1 MMLIIM
7 TWAFSC
13 DDLSAHREKAEI
25 PVIQTKQNNNMEI
38 ISLIVRHSFIN
49 YDSNKSISQSLMLL

>member
-1 MMLIIM
+1 MLIIM

-13 DDLSAHREKAEI
+13 DDLSAHLEKAEI

-38 ISLIVRHSFIN
+38 ISLIVRLF
-49 YDSNKSISQSLMLL
+49 YKL

>member
-1 MMLIIM
+1 MLIIM

-25 PVIQTKQNNNMEI
+25 PVIQTKQNNSMEI
-38 ISLIVRHSFIN
+38 SLTYSESFL
-49 YDSNKSISQSLMLL
+49 YKLF

>member
-1 MMLIIM
+1 MLIIM

-13 DDLSAHREKAEI
+13 DDLSAPCEKAEI

-38 ISLIVRHSFIN
+38 ISVIVRHFFIN
-49 YDSNKSISQSLMLL
+49 YDSNKSISQ